1 MTIKEI
7 RELTG
12 LSQAKFA
19 EKYHIPKRSIEN
31 WESETRQCPIY
42 VVELLEYRVKL
53 DINTD
58 KDLDKKDIFGEN
70 IPTTVDEADEF
81 IDELW

>member
-42 VVELLEYRVKL
+42 VVELLEYRVKHEYE
-53 DINTD
+53 
-58 KDLDKKDIFGEN
+58 EN
-70 IPTTVDEADEF
+70 K
-81 IDELW
+81 